1 MNDDPTTE
9 IIERTRAHIK
19 TAKVSITA
27 LSSCTGIGYYRLRRV
42 ILGETVKLSLN
53 DARRLE
59 EYLSG
64 EAA

>member
-1 MNDDPTTE
+1 MNDDPTQD
-9 IIERTRAHIK
+9 IIARTRAHIEA
-19 TAKVSITA
+19 AKVSV
-27 LSSCTGIGYYRLRRV
+27 SSVATCTGIGYYRLRRV

-59 EYLSG
+59 DYLSG

>member
-19 TAKVSITA
+19 AAKVSITA